1 MGKIFAIYA
10 ITAHLWCQCKLLIKQ
25 LMLIAVD
32 LMLILIGYY
41 NFGFYFM
48 PFQAI
53 EPFLCTKDIKEPQR
67 FQVWI
72 FSGLILSIFLLMMV
86 VLVEAYFPYSSLCAP
101 FLKYE
106 SIFEVNSFCTFYNQ
120 FSLQPVF
127 SKSFFSS
134 VCWIVSK
141 IIAVELST
149 FWTVL
154 FISFSCSFYSNMF
167 FFFSILFI

>member
-1 MGKIFAIYA
+1 
-10 ITAHLWCQCKLLIKQ
+10 
-25 LMLIAVD
+25 MLIAVD

-53 EPFLCTKDIKEPQR
+53 ESFLCTKDIKKPQR
-67 FQVWI
+67 FQVRI

-106 SIFEVNSFCTFYNQ
+106 SIFEVHSFRTF
-120 FSLQPVF
+120 F
-127 SKSFFSS
+127 
-134 VCWIVSK
+134 
-141 IIAVELST
+141 
-149 FWTVL
+149 
-154 FISFSCSFYSNMF
+154 
-167 FFFSILFI
+167 